1 MKIAKLVVPI
11 LVVAIAGCDKP
22 QTTSCVSISLSD
34 AQAMALKAKSGML
47 SRSTEADQ
55 RTFASDKVE
64 EVGSGA
70 EGYAAKV
77 TFAGLSR
84 ARLTALIED
93 DCYIGWTESRPAARG
108 G

>member
-1 MKIAKLVVPI
+1 MKIARLAIPI
-11 LVVAIAGCDKP
+11 FVVALAGCDKP
-22 QTTSCVSISLSD
+22 QARSCASISSSD

-55 RTFASDKVE
+55 RTFASDKIE
-64 EVGSGA
+64 EARTEA

-77 TFAGLSR
+77 TFAGLGG

-93 DCYIGWTESRPAARG
+93 DCYIGWTERRPAAG
-108 G
+108 GG